1 MAYGA
6 HNVATQLSCRTS
18 ATLSWIRRQPFR
30 SAIPAHLADA
40 VASERIC
47 TLSPSTRVTGGLR
60 TTCSPDFTPVPH
72 LDTRVIGGQHSLL
85 FGPYAGFSTRF
96 LKHGSL
102 LDLVESVRPG
112 NLKPLLSVARD
123 NIGLTKYLVQ
133 QVLQSESHR
142 LAALDQY
149 FPNAKSE
156 DWKLQVAGQR
166 VETIKPDVKRG
177 GLLELGTEVV
187 AAADR
192 SLVALLGASPG
203 ASTAAFIAISVL
215 EKCFPNK
222 LTRDGWLPKLKEII
236 PSYGISLI
244 EDADFCRR
252 IRTDTAAVL
261 KIENV

>member
-1 MAYGA
+1 MAYGAVYLGFILARASCILDLLPLERAGAQFHFAPLTDSRIEAA

-112 NLKPLLSVARD
+112 NIKPLLSVARD
-123 NIGLTKYLVQ
+123 NIGLTDIW
-133 QVLQSESHR
+133 SS
-142 LAALDQY
+142 
-149 FPNAKSE
+149 
-156 DWKLQVAGQR
+156 
-166 VETIKPDVKRG
+166 
-177 GLLELGTEVV
+177 
-187 AAADR
+187 
-192 SLVALLGASPG
+192 
-203 ASTAAFIAISVL
+203 
-215 EKCFPNK
+215 KCFSPK
-222 LTRDGWLPKLKEII
+222 ATDWRRWISISRTRSRRTGSCRSRVSASR
-236 PSYGISLI
+236 PSSP
-244 EDADFCRR
+244 
-252 IRTDTAAVL
+252 T
-261 KIENV
+261 